1 VVCRST
7 QGAEPSALTTLA
19 LTCSRGPQ
27 MSDKVQNG
35 VEKAAGG
42 PPDSARLD
50 ALAFQ
55 DATPVTSVRT
65 KGVTD
70 KNGTIRVPT
79 KRFSL
84 VQSTGIRRSCVAVVF
99 VLTYVLLDRSAV
111 FFQMWSGISA
121 WYPPAGLGLAMLI
134 VFGTRYFPLIMLGGF
149 ISGVVNYQQQF
160 FTFTFLGVSPV
171 VSSGYWAAAMLLRKV
186 FKIDWQLRSMRDMLR
201 LLFVALLASCIVALG
216 GVGIAVADHVIKS
229 SEYLKASFNWW
240 VGDAVA
246 LASLT
251 PFLLVYVMPWLRGFC
266 RMENAEGS
274 EHSNAASKKRRKLHP
289 ARRLFESSLFA
300 VSIAGTLWIVFSGS
314 FSRRFEFFY
323 LFFLPI
329 VWMAVRRG
337 LRGAT
342 AGILALDF
350 GIVAILRIYPQDL
363 GQLASLQFLMLILS
377 LTGLVLGALIS
388 ERDVTERRLSEE
400 EERIRLLLE
409 STAEAIYGADM
420 SFACTFCNP
429 TFLRLMGYDSREQ
442 VLGKNV
448 HELLHHTRPDG
459 SPYPAEEC
467 ALGHAL
473 VNGKKLHV
481 HEELFWRADGTSL
494 AVEMWS
500 HPILHE
506 GELRGCVVTFVDA
519 TERKQAEKDLRRA
532 KEEAEAANRAKSEF
546 LANMSHEIRTPM
558 NGILGMTELA
568 LETELKPEQR
578 EYLEMVKSS
587 GESLLT
593 LLNDILDLSKIE
605 AGKLELETS
614 EFSIED
620 CIEEALNPLA
630 GIARQKGI
638 ELVWDVEAGMPAVVR
653 GDATRLRQVLINL
666 AGNALKFTSSGEVAI
681 HAKSSGPAEGKFLIH
696 FTVSDTGI
704 GISPENQKRIFEAF
718 SQADMST
725 TRRFGGTGLGLSISD
740 RLVKLMGGRL
750 WVESQEGKGSS
761 FHFQVLLH
769 PVVGAQAEA
778 RQRQRLKP
786 PKISGSRILVVDDHE
801 TNRKLLERLLAQQ
814 ELIPVLVRS
823 TAEALQTLK
832 NSYAKGEFYSA
843 MFVDQGMPGFEDL
856 VKSEA
861 LRERQDTRSA
871 QIILMLSRPLRM
883 EERFEYE
890 RMGISR
896 LIMKPIRRAALFE
909 TLGAKFGEPERE
921 VLPKEEAAPAPGGPG
936 LRVLVAEDNLVNQR
950 LISRILEKMGHQVT
964 VANDGR
970 AVLRLLA
977 QRQIDLIAMDM
988 QMPNMDGL
996 EATRAI
1002 RVREKITGKHVLI
1015 VAMTANAFEEDRR
1028 KCREA
1033 GMDGFVVKPI
1043 SSQSIRQEIER
1054 VVAVQEAAK
1063 EPAEHHQR

>member
-1 VVCRST
+1 MVCCGT
-7 QGAEPSALTTLA
+7 QRAHPSALTTLA
-19 LTCSRGPQ
+19 LTCSRGRK
-27 MSDKVQNG
+27 MSDKAKNG
-35 VEKAAGG
+35 VEKPAGS
-42 PPDSARLD
+42 PPDSAQLS
-50 ALAFQ
+50 APAFQ
-55 DATPVTSVRT
+55 DATPTTSVRT
-65 KGVTD
+65 KRVTD
-70 KNGTIRVPT
+70 GKGPTEVPA
-79 KRFSL
+79 KRL
-84 VQSTGIRRSCVAVVF
+84 HLLHSTRIRRFCVAVVF
-99 VLTYVLLDRSAV
+99 VIVYVLLDRSAV

-134 VFGTRYFPLIMLGGF
+134 VFGARYFPLIMLGGF

-160 FTFTFLGVSPV
+160 FSLTFLGVSPV
-171 VSSGYWAAAMLLRKV
+171 VSCGYWAAALLLRSG
-186 FKIDWQLRSMRDMLR
+186 FKIDWQLRSMWDMLR
-201 LLFVALLASCIVALG
+201 LLFVALPASCIVALG
-216 GVGIAVADHVIKS
+216 GVGIAVADHVIKP

-266 RMENAEGS
+266 RMENARKN
-274 EHSNAASKKRRKLHP
+274 EHSNAASKKRRELHP
-289 ARRLFESSLFA
+289 ARRLFESNLFA

-429 TFLRLMGYDSREQ
+429 AFLRLLGYESREQ

-467 ALGHAL
+467 PLGHAL

-481 HEELFWRADGTSL
+481 HEELFWRADGSSL
-494 AVEMWS
+494 AVEIWS

-568 LETELKPEQR
+568 LETELNPEQR

-605 AGKLELETS
+605 AGKLELENS

-620 CIEEALNPLA
+620 CIEEALKPLA

-638 ELVWDVEAGMPAVVR
+638 ELVWDVETGMPAVVR

-681 HAKSSGPAEGKFLIH
+681 HAKSSGPAEERFLIH

-704 GISPENQKRIFEAF
+704 GISPENQRKIFEAF

-761 FHFQVLLH
+761 FHFQVRLY
-769 PVVGAQAEA
+769 PAERVQAEEE
-778 RQRQRLKP
+778 REHRH
-786 PKISGSRILVVDDHE
+786 PKVSSSRILVVDDHE
-801 TNRKLLERLLAQQ
+801 TNRKLLERLLVQW
-814 ELIPVLVRS
+814 ELIPVLARS
-823 TAEALQTLK
+823 RAEALQILK
-832 NSYAKGEFYSA
+832 DSLASEEFFSA
-843 MFVDQGMPGFEDL
+843 ILVDQGMPGFEGL
-856 VKSEA
+856 VKPEVLQEWPDGHSP
-861 LRERQDTRSA
+861 

-909 TLGAKFGEPERE
+909 ALGDMFEKPDQEPMPTEG
-921 VLPKEEAAPAPGGPG
+921 AATAARGPG
-936 LRVLVAEDNLVNQR
+936 LHVLVAEDNLVNQR
-950 LISRILEKMGHQVT
+950 LISRILEKMGHRVA
-964 VANDGR
+964 VANDGK
-970 AVLRLLA
+970 AVLRLLE
-977 QRQIDLIAMDM
+977 QGQIDLIAMDM

-1054 VVAVQEAAK
+1054 VVALQEAAK
-1063 EPAEHHQR
+1063 EPAEHRQR

>member
-1 VVCRST
+1 
-7 QGAEPSALTTLA
+7 
-19 LTCSRGPQ
+19 
-27 MSDKVQNG
+27 MSDKAKNG
-35 VEKAAGG
+35 VEKPAGS
-42 PPDSARLD
+42 PPDSAQLS
-50 ALAFQ
+50 APAFQ
-55 DATPVTSVRT
+55 DATPTTSVRT
-65 KGVTD
+65 KRVTD
-70 KNGTIRVPT
+70 GKGPTEVPA
-79 KRFSL
+79 KRL
-84 VQSTGIRRSCVAVVF
+84 HLLRSTRIRRFCVAVAF
-99 VLTYVLLDRSAV
+99 VIVYVLLDRSAV

-134 VFGTRYFPLIMLGGF
+134 VFGARYFPLIMLGGF
-149 ISGVVNYQQQF
+149 ISGVVNYHQQF
-160 FTFTFLGVSPV
+160 FSLTFLGVSPV
-171 VSSGYWAAAMLLRKV
+171 VSCGYWAAALLLRSG
-186 FKIDWQLRSMRDMLR
+186 FKIDWQLRSMWDMLR
-201 LLFVALLASCIVALG
+201 LLFVALPASCIVALG
-216 GVGIAVADHVIKS
+216 GVGIAVADHVIKP

-266 RMENAEGS
+266 RMENARKN
-274 EHSNAASKKRRKLHP
+274 EHSNAASKKRRELHP
-289 ARRLFESSLFA
+289 ARRLFESNLFA

-429 TFLRLMGYDSREQ
+429 AFLRLLGYESREQ

-467 ALGHAL
+467 PLGHAL

-481 HEELFWRADGTSL
+481 HEELFWRADGSSL
-494 AVEMWS
+494 AVEIWS

-568 LETELKPEQR
+568 LETELNPEQR

-605 AGKLELETS
+605 AGKLELENS

-620 CIEEALNPLA
+620 CIEEALKPLA

-638 ELVWDVEAGMPAVVR
+638 ELVWDVETGMPAVVR

-681 HAKSSGPAEGKFLIH
+681 HAKSSGPAEERFLIH

-704 GISPENQKRIFEAF
+704 GISPENQRKIFEAF

-761 FHFQVLLH
+761 FHFQVRLY
-769 PVVGAQAEA
+769 PAERVQAEEE
-778 RQRQRLKP
+778 REHRH
-786 PKISGSRILVVDDHE
+786 PKVSGSRILVVDDHE
-801 TNRKLLERLLAQQ
+801 TNRKLLERLLVQW
-814 ELIPVLVRS
+814 ELIPVPARS
-823 TAEALQTLK
+823 RAEALQILK
-832 NSYAKGEFYSA
+832 DSLASEEFFSA
-843 MFVDQGMPGFEDL
+843 ILVDQGMPGFEGL
-856 VKSEA
+856 VKPEVLQEWPDGHSP
-861 LRERQDTRSA
+861 

-909 TLGAKFGEPERE
+909 ALGDMFEKPDQEPMPTEG
-921 VLPKEEAAPAPGGPG
+921 AATAARGPG
-936 LRVLVAEDNLVNQR
+936 LHVLVAEDNLVNQR
-950 LISRILEKMGHQVT
+950 LISRILEKMGHRVA
-964 VANDGR
+964 VANDGK
-970 AVLRLLA
+970 AVLRLLE
-977 QRQIDLIAMDM
+977 QGQIDLIAMDM
-988 QMPNMDGL
+988 QMPIMDGL

-1054 VVAVQEAAK
+1054 VVALQEAAK
-1063 EPAEHHQR
+1063 EPAEHRQR